1 MKLRTKL
8 TAFSILLIG
17 LAVFIC
23 CALILSFVQSGV
35 RSDITETGLTDF
47 QFFNQ
52 SLWQTLT
59 NDLPESKIVRHSML
73 VNAFR
78 AIDGFVE
85 FSLKENGEIL
95 TSNVGFDVESLL
107 GDDLQ
112 PSVGSLA
119 EIEHK
124 IILTP
129 DGDYFIAH
137 AILTV
142 GTDRYDLSLARNITQ
157 RTNEIRELAV
167 KCVLV
172 GLVITAL
179 AAVAMWMLV
188 FRAMHPIERLRKGA
202 GELAR
207 GHYDKRIDIRGHNEL
222 AELAGDFNTMADAIE
237 ENVDSLRDRSV
248 RQQAFINDL
257 SHEMK
262 TPITSILLNAET
274 LLGRNV
280 PPETMHRSLNR
291 IFDQGKWLE
300 LLSQKL
306 MTLVLL
312 QERIDLRPERV
323 TNLLQ
328 AVKET
333 TIDALQEK
341 GIALA
346 LDCDAGTLRMDF
358 DLMRSALVNLVM
370 NAMAASNSGQT
381 IEIRAHSAS
390 IEVLDHGAGIPP
402 DEIARITEP
411 FYRVDRSR
419 SKKHGGAGLGLA
431 LVKQIATAHGAQLVI
446 ESVVSRGTTVRIEF
460 LPDSGG

>member
-8 TAFSILLIG
+8 TACSILLIG

-23 CALILSFVQSGV
+23 CALILSFVQSGAW
-35 RSDITETGLTDF
+35 SDITETGLTDF
-47 QFFNQ
+47 QAFEQ

-59 NDLPESKIVRHSML
+59 NDLPESKIVRHSLM

-95 TSNVGFDVESLL
+95 SSNVGFDVESLL
-107 GDDLQ
+107 TGDAQ
-112 PSVGSLA
+112 TSVGVRA
-119 EIEHK
+119 VIEYK
-124 IILTP
+124 IIHAQ

-142 GTDRYDLSLARNITQ
+142 GTDRYDLSLARDITQ
-157 RTNEIRELAV
+157 HTNEIRELAV

-207 GHYDKRIDIRGHNEL
+207 GHYDKRIDIREHNEL
-222 AELAGDFNTMADAIE
+222 AELAGDFNSMADAIE
-237 ENVDSLRDRSV
+237 ETVASLRDRSE

-291 IFDQGKWLE
+291 IYDQGKWME

-306 MTLVLL
+306 MTLVML
-312 QERIDLRPERV
+312 QEQIDLRTVNV
-323 TNLLQ
+323 TSLLQ
-328 AVKET
+328 AVQET
-333 TIDALQEK
+333 TVDALHEK

-346 LDCDAGTLRMDF
+346 LDCNADTLRLDF

-370 NAMAASNSGQT
+370 NAMAASSSGQT
-381 IEIRAHSAS
+381 IEIRARGAI
-390 IEVLDHGAGIPP
+390 IEVLDQGAGIPP

-411 FYRVDRSR
+411 FYRIDRSR

-431 LVKQIATAHGAQLVI
+431 LVKQIVTVHGARLVI
-446 ESVVSRGTTVRIEF
+446 ESVLSQGTTVRIEF
-460 LPDSGG
+460 LPDSGE

>member
-8 TAFSILLIG
+8 TVCSILLIG

-23 CALILSFVQSGV
+23 CALILSFVQSGE
-35 RSDITETGLTDF
+35 RSDITETGLKDF
-47 QFFNQ
+47 QAFEQ

-59 NDLPESKIVRHSML
+59 NDLPESKIVRHSLM

-95 TSNVGFDVESLL
+95 SSNVGFDVESLL
-107 GDDLQ
+107 GDDIQ
-112 PSVGSLA
+112 TSVGA
-119 EIEHK
+119 RAVIEHK
-124 IILTP
+124 IIHTP

-137 AILTV
+137 ATLPI
-142 GTDRYDLSLARNITQ
+142 GTDRYDLSLARDITKS
-157 RTNEIRELAV
+157 TNEIRVLAA

-172 GLVITAL
+172 GLVITTL
-179 AAVAMWMLV
+179 AAAAMWVLV
-188 FRAMHPIERLRKGA
+188 FRSMKPIDRLRAGA

-207 GHYDKRIDIRGHNEL
+207 GNYGNRIHIKVKNEL
-222 AELAGDFNTMADAIE
+222 SELAGDFNTMADAIE
-237 ENVDSLRDRSV
+237 ENVDSLRDRSE

-280 PPETMHRSLNR
+280 PPETMHRSLTR
-291 IFDQGKWLE
+291 IYDQGKWLE

-312 QERIDLRPERV
+312 QRTLDLKEGRV
-323 TNLLQ
+323 CALIE
-328 AVKET
+328 AVRET
-333 TIDALQEK
+333 SEDALRKQ
-341 GIALA
+341 GISLVT
-346 LDCDAGTLRMDF
+346 DCDADTLRMDF

-370 NAMAASNSGQT
+370 NAGSASDTDQVV
-381 IEIRAHSAS
+381 ELRAHARM
-390 IEVLDHGAGIPP
+390 IEVIDHGKGIAEE
-402 DEIARITEP
+402 EISRITEP

-431 LVKQIATAHGAQLVI
+431 LVKQIVTAHGAQLVI
-446 ESVVSRGTTVRIEF
+446 ESVVSQGTTVRIEF
-460 LPDSGG
+460 LPDSGE